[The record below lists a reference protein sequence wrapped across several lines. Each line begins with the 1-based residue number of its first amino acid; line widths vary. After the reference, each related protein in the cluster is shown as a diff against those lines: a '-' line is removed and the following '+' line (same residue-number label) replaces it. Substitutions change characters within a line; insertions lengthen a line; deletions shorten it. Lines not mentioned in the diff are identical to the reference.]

1 MKRSQTID
9 FTKGHLLKKLIVF
22 VVPLIL
28 SGLLQIFFNGAD
40 LIVVGQFAGNDD
52 LAAVGACGSLINLII
67 GLALG
72 LSVGGNIVV
81 SVFIGAE
88 DKGMVK
94 KAVDTTIAT
103 ALVCGLM
110 CMLIGVFGARPFLI
124 AMDTPSDVLDKAV
137 VYFRI
142 YFLGV
147 PASMLYNFCSAILR
161 SAGES
166 KKPLWF
172 LAAAGVTNVVLNLIF
187 VIVFHMG
194 ADGVGLATAVSQYL
208 SAALVLRELIK
219 TDGMY
224 KFTPRNFT
232 PSKTVLK
239 RILSVGIPSGIQS
252 IVFSLSNVIIQSSIN
267 WFGPEV
273 VAGNAAANNIEGFVY
288 VAMNAFAVAATT
300 VVGQNIGAE
309 QYKRIDKVLIESG
322 LLVTAV
328 GLLLGIIVNVF
339 ADPFV
344 RLYCPDSEA
353 AVACA
358 KTKLLFVA
366 LPYFLC
372 GIMEVLAGILKSC
385 GYAVASMVISLVCCC
400 GVRIVW
406 IYTVFQS
413 LRTIESIFITYIITW
428 LIAII
433 AFIILYLTKARRKM
447 FALEKQEKTAVIV

>member
-1 MKRSQTID
+1 MKRNQTID
-9 FTKGHLLKKLIVF
+9 FTKGHLLKKLIIF
-22 VVPLIL
+22 VTPLII

-40 LIVVGQFAGNDD
+40 LVVVGQFAGNDD

-81 SVFIGAE
+81 SVFIGAD

-103 ALVCGLM
+103 ALVCGLV

-124 AMDTPSDVLDKAV
+124 AMDTPSNVLDKAV
-137 VYFRI
+137 IYFRI
-142 YFLGV
+142 YFAGI

-166 KKPLWF
+166 RKPLYY
-172 LAAAGVTNVVLNLIF
+172 LAAAGVANVILNLIF
-187 VIVFHMG
+187 VMAFHMG
-194 ADGVGLATAVSQYL
+194 AAGVGLATALSQYL
-208 SAALVLRELIK
+208 SVALVVRELMK
-219 TDGMY
+219 TDEVY
-224 KFTPRNFT
+224 KFVPKTFS

-252 IVFSLSNVIIQSSIN
+252 IVFSISNVLIQSSIN

-288 VAMNAFAVAATT
+288 VAMNAFSVAATT
-300 VVGQNIGAE
+300 VVGQNIGAR

-322 LLVTAV
+322 LLVVAV
-328 GLLLGIIVNVF
+328 GLFLGIIVNIF
-339 ADPFV
+339 GDPLV
-344 RLYCPDSEA
+344 RLYCPDSEVAIA
-353 AVACA
+353 AAR
-358 KTKLLFVA
+358 TKLLYLA

-372 GIMEVLAGILKSC
+372 GILEVFAGTLKSC
-385 GYAVASMVISLVCCC
+385 GYAVSSMVISLVCCC
-400 GVRIVW
+400 GVRVVW
-406 IYTVFQS
+406 IYAVFNQIRTLES
-413 LRTIESIFITYIITW
+413 LFISYTITW
-428 LIAII
+428 LLAIA
-433 AFIILYLTKARRKM
+433 AFIVLYFARARKKLI
-447 FALEKQEKTAVIV
+447 ARETLQAA